1 MPLYLLFYFLQ
12 NCGKPLVYNSLNIFL
27 VSSKKCNFV
36 AMWLQGLFSILLL
49 IASNVFMTL
58 AWYLHL
64 QGQRFTFL
72 QKMGL
77 FSLIVFSWGL
87 AFFEYVLQV
96 PANRL
101 GHKDHGGPFGLFEL
115 KMIQEII
122 TLTVFSLITIFV
134 FKTDKFTWN
143 YGAGFLCLLLAVF
156 FVFKKW

>member
-1 MPLYLLFYFLQ
+1 
-12 NCGKPLVYNSLNIFL
+12 
-27 VSSKKCNFV
+27 
-36 AMWLQGLFSILLL
+36 MWTKGFFCIVLL
-49 IASNVFMTL
+49 ITSNVFMTL

-77 FSLIVFSWGL
+77 FSLIIFSWGL

-101 GHKDHGGPFGLFEL
+101 GHKSHGGPFGLFEL

-143 YGAGFLCLLLAVF
+143 YGVGFLCLLLAVF